1 MKKFIFFLPFV
12 YLLLFF
18 ILTITQVFAGPS
30 DVWVSCCSSGCNYS
44 PGQSVSFGGRTYYCC
59 SNGWQTSPCP
69 ITTTTTIPPT
79 TTTTGGGG
87 TTTTIP
93 QCTSLTLSPSS
104 GPPGYTVTPSV
115 AYSTCKICDYQGCIG
130 SNCKGTQI
138 STDNNPF
145 TAPSSPGIYGYYA
158 CPGGGYATITVTQ
171 PTTTTLPQPTTTT
184 TTPPSLPKCNSTSPT
199 VTVLTPLVPSA
210 SSLKVS
216 VTFSCQEWNYTIRD
230 LKLTLYIDNNKWNEC
245 FLNETAGLVTYFGWN
260 GTQMDDASPYCRRGC
275 QSCGNNGRWDCDNKM
290 NCKFRDADLWVYSN
304 STSRFVNITFTC
316 KLPPLS
322 PGSHTLTVRPVI
334 YHSLIEMKPSKTTFM
349 VTLSDENSILRALI
363 KPFKVLLRII
373 FPF

>member
-1 MKKFIFFLPFV
+1 MRKAQKNFNFLKISIHLILILYSIILIFNLHAFFIKIFIYYPLISIIIPIWFLKFLFFLSNKIFGV
-12 YLLLFF
+12 NVKKETKHKIVFYSLFLTFLLLYFNLLPNF
-18 ILTITQVFAGPS
+18 GELILS
-30 DVWVSCCSSGCNYS
+30 
-44 PGQSVSFGGRTYYCC
+44 
-59 SNGWQTSPCP
+59 
-69 ITTTTTIPPT
+69 TTTPR
-79 TTTTGGGG
+79 
-87 TTTTIP
+87 
-93 QCTSLTLSPSS
+93 
-104 GPPGYTVTPSV
+104 
-115 AYSTCKICDYQGCIG
+115 
-130 SNCKGTQI
+130 
-138 STDNNPF
+138 
-145 TAPSSPGIYGYYA
+145 
-158 CPGGGYATITVTQ
+158 
-171 PTTTTLPQPTTTT
+171 PTTTT
-184 TTPPSLPKCNSTSPT
+184 TTPTSIPKCNSTSPT

-260 GTQMDDASPYCRRGC
+260 GTQMDDASPHCIRGC

-290 NCKFRDADLWVYSN
+290 NCKFRDAYLWVYSN

-322 PGSHTLTVRPVI
+322 SGTHTLTVRPVI

-349 VTLSDENSILRALI
+349 VTLPDENSILRSFI
-363 KPFKVLLRII
+363 QPFKVLLRII